1 MSKSSILNAIKNA
14 NTKKVE
20 LKTFGTIFTTYD
32 DKESIFKKNLKKAGG
47 EAFEIEK
54 KEINQKI
61 NELFGSSKKIV
72 SFIKDYKINTIDKN
86 SLYSPKDLKKA
97 NIAVVEAS
105 FGVCENGALWCDE
118 KSVKFRSIY
127 VICEN
132 LIILLNKKN
141 LLNNMHEAY
150 KKIDLKENNFGIFI
164 SGPSKT
170 ADIEQA
176 LVIGAHGAIK
186 TYIFLY

>member
-14 NTKKVE
+14 NTKKVK
-20 LKTFGTIFTTYD
+20 LKTFETIFTTYD
-32 DKESIFKKNLKKAGG
+32 DKESIFKTNLKKAGG
-47 EAFEIEK
+47 EVFEIEK
-54 KEINQKI
+54 EEINQKI

-72 SFIKDYKINTIDKN
+72 SFVKDCKINTIDKN

-97 NIAVVEAS
+97 DIAVVEAS
-105 FGVCENGALWCDE
+105 FGVCENGALWCNG

-141 LLNNMHEAY
+141 LLNNMNEAY
-150 KKIDLKENNFGIFI
+150 KKVDLKENNFGIFI

-176 LVIGAHGAIK
+176 LVVGAHGAIK